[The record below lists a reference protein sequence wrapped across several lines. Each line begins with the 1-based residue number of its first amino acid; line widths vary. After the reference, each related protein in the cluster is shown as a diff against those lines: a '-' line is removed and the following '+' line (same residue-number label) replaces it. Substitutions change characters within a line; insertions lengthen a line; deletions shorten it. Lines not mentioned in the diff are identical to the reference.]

1 MVNSNVTIPAG
12 DPVDSDRP
20 TQLRK
25 VTSER
30 RETDSLIQ
38 VGFCLPGLNFDRFY
52 QLRLFTVGARRTEDR
67 SGTDRIQPRRKPQ
80 KQGGWAEF
88 GIAQSRQQNQRTE
101 PGELRQ
107 LGGDRRPRTTR
118 SHLLWQGP
126 FQSSPTNAPT
136 RRYHSRTLICP
147 SLDTGAF
154 SISPALYQSF
164 NVPPDPCG
172 PTAACCKLASGS
184 LSPLPTDFGEMSRI
198 NTCVSLSHGMLL
210 SVVVDME
217 LMHLDG
223 WRSC

>member
-147 SLDTGAF
+147 SLGTGAV
-154 SISPALYQSF
+154 SYTHL
-164 NVPPDPCG
+164 
-172 PTAACCKLASGS
+172 T
-184 LSPLPTDFGEMSRI
+184 LPTILR
-198 NTCVSLSHGMLL
+198 V
-210 SVVVDME
+210 
-217 LMHLDG
+217 
-223 WRSC
+223 